1 MKADVYQRNYCCRG
15 SIKFTGERFA
25 AVVAVGGLTVG
36 VVVLVVVMVAMEVVA
51 VVAVVAAVVVNLKM
65 LHVLSLFQ

>member
-1 MKADVYQRNYCCRG
+1 M
-15 SIKFTGERFA
+15 KFTGERFTE
-25 AVVAVGGLTVG
+25 VVAIGGLTVG
-36 VVVLVVVMVAMEVVA
+36 VVVVVMVAMEVVVV

>member
-1 MKADVYQRNYCCRG
+1 M
-15 SIKFTGERFA
+15 KFTGERFTE
-25 AVVAVGGLTVG
+25 VVAIGGLTVG
-36 VVVLVVVMVAMEVVA
+36 VVVVVMVAMEVVV

>member
-1 MKADVYQRNYCCRG
+1 M
-15 SIKFTGERFA
+15 KFTVERFA

-36 VVVLVVVMVAMEVVA
+36 VVVVVVMVAMEVVV